1 MSKPSQ
7 NRQDPKSDQP
17 EHVEPMNA
25 TSGYVRVPRWVEQM
39 HREGEITAA
48 QRKIIYEVAD
58 ETESWDRP
66 WVHLTTRGLAK
77 RTGLSVS
84 WVSKCVKD
92 LLNRTLLQRRE
103 RKQGQGYVYG
113 LGDPNQPSRE
123 EIRELIGEQLDP
135 EE

>member
-1 MSKPSQ
+1 VSFALRALHETTKAKPT
-7 NRQDPKSDQP
+7 K
-17 EHVEPMNA
+17 
-25 TSGYVRVPRWVEQM
+25 
-39 HREGEITAA
+39 
-48 QRKIIYEVAD
+48 RKEVAD

-92 LLNRTLLQRRE
+92 LLNRMLLQRRE
-103 RKQGQGYVYG
+103 CKRGQGYVYG

-123 EIRELIGEQLDP
+123 EIRELVGEQLDP